1 MLEKLDRAVNLRLS
15 ASIYE
20 KLVNEAKQSGRKL
33 SDHIRYVLE
42 QGLQIL
48 PQDDPPGKDPPG
60 KDPPGKDQISELQ
73 ERLRRLEHLTHRS
86 NQSRSPRKKRGPR
99 AR

>member
-1 MLEKLDRAVNLRLS
+1 MPEKLDRAVNLRLS

-20 KLVNEAKQSGRKL
+20 KLVNEAKQNGRKL

-48 PQDDPPGKDPPG
+48 PQDDPPGKD
-60 KDPPGKDQISELQ
+60 QISELAG
-73 ERLRRLEHLTHRS
+73 RLRRLERLTQRS
-86 NQSRSPRKKRGPR
+86 NQSQSPRGKHGPR